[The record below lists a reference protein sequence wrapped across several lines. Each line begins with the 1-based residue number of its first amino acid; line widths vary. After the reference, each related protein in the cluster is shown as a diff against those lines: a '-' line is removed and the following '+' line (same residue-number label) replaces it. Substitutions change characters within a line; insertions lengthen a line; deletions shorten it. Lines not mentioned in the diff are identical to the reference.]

1 MKILEWQIFNN
12 KWAYIQWVG
21 PDESKVKAYRELR
34 QIESEIKERGLV
46 GWIADSARIYPSML
60 RVLKKL
66 GAVVYK
72 EEKNALWFKKEIND
86 HGKIG

>member
-1 MKILEWQIFNN
+1 LTILDWQVVCDG
-12 KWAYIQWVG
+12 WAYIQWVG
-21 PDESKVKAYRELR
+21 PDDSKVKAYRELR
-34 QIESEIKERGLV
+34 RIETEIKKRGLR
-46 GWIADSARIYPSML
+46 GWIADSAKIYPSML